1 MGRQGQQG
9 MRSSLERL
17 AAQNFFEAIRMNWQ
31 LLSQC
36 SSERV
41 GEEVPLA
48 RHAKLALVA
57 MLIALAGCAGFGLTK
72 DSPPEAKRAAVTER
86 VNARWAAIIKG
97 DMDTAYTFFSPAT
110 RQLLTVGT
118 YRLQARGSGFRKAE
132 ITSVTCEAEVCQ
144 VAVVVTLDHRQ
155 MPGLQSTVDE
165 TWVLD
170 NGQYWYT
177 WRN

>member
-1 MGRQGQQG
+1 
-9 MRSSLERL
+9 
-17 AAQNFFEAIRMNWQ
+17 MNWQ
-31 LLSQC
+31 LMWQRSGGRL
-36 SSERV
+36 
-41 GEEVPLA
+41 GEGT
-48 RHAKLALVA
+48 RSALRTKAAMIAAVSVA
-57 MLIALAGCAGFGLTK
+57 VIAVAGCAGFGGLTK
-72 DSPPEAKRAAVTER
+72 ESSPEAKRAVVTER
-86 VNARWAAIIKG
+86 VNARWAALIQG

-110 RQLLTVGT
+110 RQLLTIGT
-118 YRLQARGSGFRKAE
+118 YRQQARGSGFRKAE

-170 NGQYWYT
+170 NGQFWYT